1 MIMITIL
8 IYVRGFSHMDLA
20 RSSKALNGQKEIGG
34 VTVRLWNIEIFREQ
48 DLPLEYQLTMHSA
61 LILQMGGE
69 AFLQTGEQ
77 SLHMRKG
84 SVKICRAGST
94 FGLTKVGHAG
104 KKKQAHAV
112 IAVLYFAFY
121 EGLPGSGRLR
131 EADASAL
138 IPCEALCEA
147 GLPESLYSSCSSLYE
162 YFHSGDRMKEW
173 RAQLDFQ
180 ELLYTMISEAVSGQS
195 EGKRQALERAKDY
208 MHEHYD
214 EDLTLDQLADLAGFS
229 PKYFAE
235 VFKNT
240 YGHTP
245 MDYLSGIRMNKA
257 KLLLLRSE
265 PLLRE
270 VAHQVGYK
278 DEFYFSRKFKK
289 SFGLS
294 PSEYRKKRKNK
305 IALYGSTSLLG
316 YAMPLQFVPYA
327 APVHPKWSPYYYHAL
342 GSEIPV
348 HLDAYRQNHNKSAN
362 LERLAAA
369 SPELIICAQ
378 EVELWERELLE
389 KIAPVYVMPGDREGW
404 RAQLLALADK
414 LGRRP
419 EADSWIESYQEKTA
433 ACCSALENRE
443 NENKTVLTLRVHQ
456 RELTAYSH
464 PGMKELLFDRLKLQ
478 PALESLLE
486 ADRHGLEDLSVTAI
500 KACGADHIL
509 LLVRQDSETLAFWKQ
524 LQASPEWLMIP
535 AVREGRVHQ
544 LPSFPWR
551 EYSPVAME
559 RMAEEAGRLFTEHGR
574 IRK

>member
-1 MIMITIL
+1 
-8 IYVRGFSHMDLA
+8 MDVA
-20 RSSKALNGQKEIGG
+20 ENSQVLNGTKEFGG
-34 VTVRLWNIEIFREQ
+34 LTAWLWNIEIFREQ
-48 DLPLEYQLTMHSA
+48 DLPLDYQLTMQSA

-69 AFLQTGEQ
+69 ALLHTAEQ
-77 SLHMRKG
+77 SLHMHKG
-84 SVKICRAGST
+84 SIKFCRAGST
-94 FGLTKVGHAG
+94 FCLTKAG
-104 KKKQAHAV
+104 REERRKQAHAV
-112 IAVLYFAFY
+112 IAILYFAFY
-121 EGLPGSGRLR
+121 EGLPGDGRLR
-131 EADASAL
+131 EADDPVL
-138 IPCEALCEA
+138 IPCEEFCEA

-162 YFHSGDRMKEW
+162 YFHSGNRMKRW

-180 ELLYTMISEAVSGQS
+180 ELLYTMITESVSGQS

-208 MHEHYD
+208 MHEHY
-214 EDLTLDQLADLAGFS
+214 EEELTLDQLADLAGFS

-235 VFKNT
+235 VFKNA

-362 LERLAAA
+362 LERLATA

-389 KIAPVYVMPGDREGW
+389 QIAPVYVMPGDQEGW
-404 RAQLLALADK
+404 RVQLLALADK

-419 EADSWIESYQEKTA
+419 EADSWIESYQEKTLN
-433 ACCSALENRE
+433 CCSAIENLPSE
-443 NENKTVLTLRVHQ
+443 EKTVLTLRIHQ

-464 PGMKELLFDRLKLQ
+464 PGMKELLYDRLKLQ

-486 ADRHGLEDLSVTAI
+486 ADRQGLEELSVTAI
-500 KACGADHIL
+500 KECEADHIL

-559 RMAEEAGRLFTEHGR
+559 RMAEEVGRLFTKNGL

>member
-8 IYVRGFSHMDLA
+8 IYDRGFLHMDVA
-20 RSSKALNGQKEIGG
+20 GNSQVLNGNKEFGG
-34 VTVRLWNIEIFREQ
+34 LTAWLWNIEIFREQ
-48 DLPLEYQLTMHSA
+48 DLPLDYQLTMQSA

-69 AFLQTGEQ
+69 AFLHTGEQ

-94 FGLTKVGHAG
+94 FCLTKAG
-104 KKKQAHAV
+104 REEKKKQAHAV
-112 IAVLYFAFY
+112 IAILYFGFY

-131 EADASAL
+131 EADDSVM
-138 IPCEALCEA
+138 IPCEFCEA
-147 GLPESLYSSCSSLYE
+147 GLPESLYSSCGSLYE
-162 YFHSGDRMKEW
+162 YFHSGDWMKKW
-173 RAQLDFQ
+173 RVQLDFQ
-180 ELLYTMISEAVSGQS
+180 ELLYTMITESVSGQS

-214 EDLTLDQLADLAGFS
+214 EELSLDQLADLAGFS

-362 LERLAAA
+362 LERLATA

-389 KIAPVYVMPGDREGW
+389 QIAPVYVMPGDQEGW
-404 RAQLLALADK
+404 RVQLLALADK

-419 EADSWIESYQEKTA
+419 EADSWIESYQEKTVN
-433 ACCSALENRE
+433 CCSAIENLPSE
-443 NENKTVLTLRVHQ
+443 EKTVLTLRIHQ

-464 PGMKELLFDRLKLQ
+464 PGMKELLYDRLKLQ

-486 ADRHGLEDLSVTAI
+486 ADRQGLEELSVTAI
-500 KACGADHIL
+500 KECEADHIL

-559 RMAEEAGRLFTEHGR
+559 RMAEEVGRLFTKNGL